1 MPDGSVKHLHVISSR
16 VEDFSGDL
24 EFVGAVTD
32 VTAAKQ
38 AEEKIRQSETELR
51 QILDFAPQ
59 QVAVLGPD
67 GQSSLC
73 QSGNARLFRFYP

>member
-1 MPDGSVKHLHVISSR
+1 MPDGRVKHVHIIGRALKTSS
-16 VEDFSGDL
+16 GNL

-38 AEEKIRQSETELR
+38 AEEKIRQSESELR

-59 QVAVLGPD
+59 HVVCVGA
-67 GQSSLC
+67 
-73 QSGNARLFRFYP
+73 